1 MAAALTQGLSSRH
14 LALNPEMNVWVSAS
28 AGTGKTKILTDRILM
43 LLLAGEDPQKILCLT
58 FTKAAAAEMKGR
70 LLQYTLEWAT
80 CSEASLHEKLTDFL
94 GGIPSQD
101 QKEKARSLF
110 MSLIGVTPGVRIT
123 TIHSFCQSL
132 LMQFPVEAGIS
143 PFFRILAEH
152 ESQKLLKNAVEE
164 TLTFSATFSSLKESI
179 TLLTERCHVSTFT
192 EIIEDLIGRPERLQK
207 ILRKRNETNYYGLE
221 EIFGCHQAEK
231 IEDSIKLFHEL
242 QKERALDLQNASSCL
257 MEGGKTDIARGEAM
271 QAWMALKEVPTL
283 EDFNSYASH
292 FLTIE
297 GDIRKTLVSVGVSQN
312 YPSITEY
319 LIKEAYLLW
328 EVVQKQK
335 SLFNMKMTKA
345 LYDLGAA
352 ILENYEYQK
361 VAQHSLDYNDLI
373 YKAKSL
379 LTHHELA
386 AWVLYKLDGGINH
399 ILVDEAQDT
408 NEAQWEIIHA
418 LTEEFYAGESARSVS
433 RTLFAVGDPKQ
444 SIYSFQG
451 TSPAIFKQKNT
462 FYHHRI
468 QEAQKNF
475 CTLSLEKSFRSTPV
489 ILEVVNALCS
499 HEEIKTS
506 INALDKEA
514 LHISHHEQK
523 GGTVELWPLI
533 EVDNKEIKGREQLS
547 ICLAKKIKTWLDQ
560 KLYLEMQDRSVE
572 ASDILILLRERG
584 SLMTTLI
591 SALKALGIPV
601 AGPDRLT
608 LLNEIVIQDLIA
620 LGEFLLLPEDDLN
633 FACVLKS
640 PLIALTEED
649 LFNLAYNRQ
658 GETLWA
664 RFQQSTQ
671 YQTHLDFLLEL
682 RNKVDY
688 VGPFALYA
696 DLLNRLK
703 GRKKFHARLGE
714 ECLDAI
720 EEFLTLCL
728 EYERT
733 QCASLQGFLSW
744 VKTIDI
750 EIKRDFSKANSGVRV
765 MTVHGAKGLQAP
777 IVILA
782 ETTTKPIWRD
792 KFLWQEKPH
801 PLLLWAS
808 SQEELPHHLKKVKET
823 LQAEQL
829 DEYWRLLYVAMTR
842 AEEHLYI
849 AGVKSRTAATGS
861 WYDILS
867 KVLEPISQ
875 KIDFQEDF
883 LKGQGLKL
891 YKPCQTEREASLN
904 KEASIDQS
912 YSLPAYLQR
921 PPAYEELS
929 NDPISHL
936 IEESIFRKEYTDKE
950 LQKDILCKLL
960 KHLPFCLPETYDT
973 EAQKIFKQ
981 FYFSVPK
988 ILFEQCYKI
997 AWNLLNHQKL
1007 NFLFIPTA
1015 YTDVPFAGYYQGKQ
1029 VTGVFDR
1036 IVVLD
1041 QVAHVIIYK
1050 IEEDLLSQ
1058 DKKEMV
1064 IYQSI
1069 AQNLFPGKIIRVF
1082 FLKVTTRDLIEFEN

>member
-1 MAAALTQGLSSRH
+1 
-14 LALNPEMNVWVSAS
+14 MNVWVSAS

-43 LLLAGEDPQKILCLT
+43 LLLAGEEPQKILCLT
-58 FTKAAAAEMKGR
+58 FTKAAAAEMKER

-80 CSEASLHEKLTDFL
+80 CSEASLNEKLTDFL
-94 GGIPSQD
+94 GAIPSQD
-101 QKEKARSLF
+101 QKEKARSIF
-110 MSLIGVTPGVRIT
+110 VSLIDVTPGVRIT

-132 LMQFPVEAGIS
+132 LAQFPVEAGIT

-152 ESQKLLKNAVEE
+152 ESQELLKNAVEE
-164 TLTFSATFSSLKESI
+164 ALTFSATFSSLKESI

-207 ILRKRNETNYYGLE
+207 ILRKRDEAAYYGLE
-221 EIFGCHQAEK
+221 EIFGCLQSEK
-231 IEDSIKLFHEL
+231 TEDYIKLFYEV
-242 QKERALDLQNASSCL
+242 QKERTLDIRNASDCL
-257 MEGGKTDIARGEAM
+257 MEGGKADIARGKAI
-271 QAWMALKEVPTL
+271 QAWIYLKEVPTL
-283 EDFNSYASH
+283 ENFNSYASH
-292 FLTIE
+292 FLTLE
-297 GDIRKTLVSVGVSQN
+297 GDIRKNLVSKSVSQT
-312 YPSITEY
+312 YPSILEC
-319 LIKEAYLLW
+319 LIKEAQFLW

-335 SLFNMKMTKA
+335 SLSNMKMTKA

-352 ILENYEYQK
+352 ILENYERQK
-361 VAQHSLDYNDLI
+361 IAQHSLDYNDLI
-373 YKAKSL
+373 HKTKFL
-379 LTHHELA
+379 LTHPELA

-408 NEAQWEIIHA
+408 NDTQWEIIHA

-451 TSPAIFKQKNT
+451 TSPTIFKKKNI
-462 FYHHRI
+462 FYQHRI

-489 ILEVVNALCS
+489 ILEVVNAVCS
-499 HEEIKTS
+499 FEEIKTS
-506 INALDKEA
+506 INAIDEEI
-514 LHISHHEQK
+514 LHVSHYEKK

-533 EVDNKEIKGREQLS
+533 EVYNKEINGREQLS
-547 ICLAKKIKTWLDQ
+547 MCLAQKIKTWLDQ
-560 KLYLEMQDRSVE
+560 KLYLEMQGRPVE
-572 ASDILILLRERG
+572 ASDVLILLRERG
-584 SLMTTLI
+584 SLMASLI
-591 SALKALGIPV
+591 SALKAQGIPV

-633 FACVLKS
+633 LACVLKS

-664 RFQQSTQ
+664 RLQQFPQ
-671 YQTHLDFLLEL
+671 YQMHLDFLLDL

-696 DLLNRLK
+696 DLLNRLE
-703 GRKKFHARLGE
+703 GRKKFHARLGD

-728 EYERT
+728 EYEKT
-733 QCASLQGFLSW
+733 QCASMQGFLSW
-744 VKTIDI
+744 LKTVDI
-750 EIKRDFSKANSGVRV
+750 QVKRDFSKANGGVRV

-782 ETTTKPIWRD
+782 ETTTKPTWRD
-792 KFLWQEKPH
+792 KFLWQEEPDT
-801 PLLLWAS
+801 LLLWAS
-808 SQEELPHHLKKVKET
+808 SHDELPHHLKKIKET

-849 AGVKSRTAATGS
+849 AGVKSRTAATDS
-861 WYDILS
+861 WYDVLS

-875 KIDFQEDF
+875 KIEFKEDF

-891 YKPCQTEREASLN
+891 YKPCQTERDLSLN
-904 KEASIDQS
+904 KSSASINQK
-912 YSLPAYLQR
+912 YSLPEYLQR
-921 PPAYEELS
+921 PPVQEELS
-929 NDPISHL
+929 ENLMIHL
-936 IEESIFRKEYTDKE
+936 IEENLFKTEYTDEE
-950 LQKDILCKLL
+950 LQRVILRKLL
-960 KHLPFCLPETYDT
+960 KHLPLGLLQSYDN

-981 FYFSVPK
+981 FYSFVPRN
-988 ILFEQCYKI
+988 LFEQLYKI
-997 AWNLLNHQKL
+997 AKNVLNHQNLKY
-1007 NFLFIPTA
+1007 LFVSTA
-1015 YTDVPFAGYYQGKQ
+1015 YAELPFAGYYQGKQ
-1029 VTGVFDR
+1029 VTGVIDR
-1036 IVVLD
+1036 IVVLE
-1041 QVAHVIIYK
+1041 QVVHVVVYK
-1050 IEEDLLSQ
+1050 TGGMLPGNLSSQ
-1058 DKKEMV
+1058 DKKEMS

-1069 AQNLFPGKIIRVF
+1069 VQNLFPEKSIKMF
-1082 FLKVTTRDLIEFEN
+1082 FLWVEALDLVEFEN